1 MALVKTTLA
10 HVLAIGF
17 SALFGLIG
25 VSKAA
30 DTFRTDDFSG
40 KITFTSPMVM
50 PSGQKMLTLN
60 YTGVTTFDET
70 KVAALSPALQVYSS
84 FIPDGGS
91 VSVTLN
97 FPFGNITLTPG
108 ASPQPTL
115 VVENNKAVGFDF
127 DMTRGGSVPL
137 ELKLNVP
144 IPNSVSPGSG
154 TTTYTGVL
162 DNVTLTATFPS
173 PLGKEIVNGSTV
185 ATFTV
190 VPEPGTLTL
199 FGIGAAVVALITW
212 RLRPAS
218 ALKASA

>member
-10 HVLAIGF
+10 HVLAIAF
-17 SALFGLIG
+17 IALFGLIG

-30 DTFRTDDFSG
+30 DIFQTDDFSG

-91 VSVTLN
+91 VSVTLD
-97 FPFGNITLTPG
+97 FPFGNLTLTPSG
-108 ASPQPTL
+108 GSQPTL
-115 VVENNKAVGFDF
+115 VVQNNKAVGFDF
-127 DMTRGGSVPL
+127 DMTRGGTVPA
-137 ELKLNVP
+137 ELKLNAP
-144 IPNSVSPGSG
+144 IPNSVTPGSG

-162 DNVTLTATFPS
+162 DNVTLTVTFPS
-173 PLGKEIVNGSTV
+173 PLGKEIVAGSTV

-190 VPEPGTLTL
+190 VPELGTLTL
-199 FGIGAAVVALITW
+199 VCVGAALFGLISW
-212 RLRPAS
+212 RSRSRMLIP
-218 ALKASA
+218 LC

>member
-10 HVLAIGF
+10 HVLAIAF
-17 SALFGLIG
+17 IALFGLID
-25 VSKAA
+25 VSKA
-30 DTFRTDDFSG
+30 DIFQTDDFSG

-70 KVAALSPALQVYSS
+70 KVAGLSPALQVYSS

-97 FPFGNITLTPG
+97 FPFGNITLTPP
-108 ASPQPTL
+108 ASPHPTL

-127 DMTRGGSVPL
+127 DMTRGGTIPL

-144 IPNSVSPGSG
+144 IPNPDTPGSG

-173 PLGKEIVNGSTV
+173 PLGKETVTGSTV

-199 FGIGAAVVALITW
+199 VCIGTAGFALLSW
-212 RLRPAS
+212 RLRSRMLMP
-218 ALKASA
+218 LC